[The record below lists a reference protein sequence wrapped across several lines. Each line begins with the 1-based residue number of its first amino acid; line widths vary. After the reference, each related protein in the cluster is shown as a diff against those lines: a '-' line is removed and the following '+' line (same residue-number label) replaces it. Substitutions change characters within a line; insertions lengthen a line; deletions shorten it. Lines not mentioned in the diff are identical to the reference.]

1 MTSVIIPNN
10 WNPRPYQLPVLSYFA
25 KPGRWKRA
33 VLMWPRRHGK
43 DDVCLHLAAIQLMR
57 KPGTYWHMLPQ
68 YAQAR
73 KAIWDAVDSHTGQ
86 RRIDWAFPKEIRAS
100 TNESEMKITFKN
112 GSTWQLCGSD
122 QYNSLVGSGTAGIVF
137 SEYAL
142 SDPDAWGYFYP
153 ILKENGGWA
162 VFNSTVRGQ
171 NHFTDLA
178 HYAASNPDWFYS
190 NVKASTAGVFSKEE
204 LEEIRQEYIAQYGKE
219 QGNGMFLQEYE
230 NDENAFIATFNSV
243 FGQGAGEL
251 MRQEPR
257 NVPVVSRVAGIDL
270 ARFGGDNNVIFIA
283 DRREDGSLVEK
294 DVVNWAGQDAVF
306 TQGKIADVLVRAKVQ
321 QCAMDAD
328 GVGGPILDNVRAMC
342 KGRNIFFEEYH
353 NTTQPGPYANRT
365 TQGYFELARDAE
377 QGKVFIRDERVI
389 SELGSRM
396 YEFNSKGQRILQQ
409 KKEWRKESG
418 KSPDF
423 ADAAVMASMIRPLP
437 LDVLANGSRPMF
449 AKTDYDVI

>member
-1 MTSVIIPNN
+1 
-10 WNPRPYQLPVLSYFA
+10 
-25 KPGRWKRA
+25 
-33 VLMWPRRHGK
+33 MWPRRHGK

-171 NHFTDLA
+171 NHFTELA

-342 KGRNIFFEEYH
+342 KGRNIFFE
-353 NTTQPGPYANRT
+353 
-365 TQGYFELARDAE
+365 
-377 QGKVFIRDERVI
+377 
-389 SELGSRM
+389 
-396 YEFNSKGQRILQQ
+396 
-409 KKEWRKESG
+409 
-418 KSPDF
+418 
-423 ADAAVMASMIRPLP
+423 
-437 LDVLANGSRPMF
+437 
-449 AKTDYDVI
+449 